1 MSKDLLKGV
10 IDIHVHSG
18 PDNRPRKFTD
28 LELAENMKKAGARAL
43 IMKSHVLPTMDRA
56 FIGRQVTGFDVYGAI
71 VLNRAV
77 GGFNPWAVE
86 NALKMG
92 AKTVWMPTM
101 DAANHLKWYGKPGG
115 LLAVETG
122 NRLAPG
128 LNEIL
133 QLIADYNAI
142 LSTGHIGVEE
152 QKIVI
157 EKAKEKGVK
166 KIVIDHPELGV
177 TKMSPSVQ
185 KEFVDKFGVY
195 LERCATIEDFKRAY
209 DIHLTTIKEIGCE
222 STIIV
227 TDAGVPELPFWDD
240 LMSEYLTA
248 FVKAGITRE
257 QLDIMTKKN
266 PARLLGLE

>member
-1 MSKDLLKGV
+1 MSKNLLGGI

-43 IMKSHVLPTMDRA
+43 LLKSHVLPTMDRA
-56 FIGRQVTGFDVYGAI
+56 FIAREVTGFEVYGSI

-101 DAANHLKWYGKPGG
+101 DAANHLEWYGKNGG
-115 LLAVETG
+115 LLAVEG
-122 NRLAPG
+122 MKLHDG
-128 LNEIL
+128 LEEIL
-133 QLIADYNAI
+133 QMIADHDVI

-166 KIVIDHPELGV
+166 RIVIDHPELGV
-177 TKMSPSVQ
+177 TKMSPALQ
-185 KEFVDKFGVY
+185 KELVDKYGVY
-195 LERCATIEDFKRAY
+195 LERCAIVENFKRAY
-209 DIHLTTIKEIGCE
+209 DMHLATIKEIGYE
-222 STIIV
+222 STVIV
-227 TDAGVPELPFWDD
+227 TDAGVPELPWWNE
-240 LMSEYLTA
+240 LAAEYLQN
-248 FVKAGITRE
+248 FLDGGITQE

-266 PARLLGLE
+266 PAHLLKL